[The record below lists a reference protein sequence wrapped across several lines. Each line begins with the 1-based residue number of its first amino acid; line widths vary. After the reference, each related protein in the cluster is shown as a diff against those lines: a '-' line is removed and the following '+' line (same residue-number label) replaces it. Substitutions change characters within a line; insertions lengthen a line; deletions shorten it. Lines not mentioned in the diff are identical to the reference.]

1 MSSLA
6 VNNRH
11 KYWFVDPL
19 LAQRLRKGKKKV
31 SRHRQL
37 SQAEPVS
44 STVKGRKKKCLPLA
58 VYFLLPLGD
67 LWPSYLLPSHFS
79 ACGIFPDQ
87 GLNLCLLHWQ
97 ADSLPLSHQRTLIC
111 LWILLMCH
119 ACKWDG
125 GNVTKVGAVTAML
138 AELPSTLPAQKFNLF
153 SFRVYILKI
162 CLLNSL
168 TRI

>member
-1 MSSLA
+1 
-6 VNNRH
+6 
-11 KYWFVDPL
+11 
-19 LAQRLRKGKKKV
+19 
-31 SRHRQL
+31 
-37 SQAEPVS
+37 
-44 STVKGRKKKCLPLA
+44 
-58 VYFLLPLGD
+58 
-67 LWPSYLLPSHFS
+67 
-79 ACGIFPDQ
+79 
-87 GLNLCLLHWQ
+87 
-97 ADSLPLSHQRTLIC
+97 
-111 LWILLMCH
+111 MCH